1 MNWGAAGAIG
11 EILGAVAVVITVL
24 YLAAQIKQSNRQS
37 ASDAGFAVVSEM
49 SRFDELV
56 FSNPEVSKLLVKMK
70 RDEDL
75 SDEERL
81 RSESIADRFI
91 NIWYV
96 AENAHSNGTMTR
108 ELYEDC
114 VDDARRHLRSYPAL
128 RTHCRSIL
136 SHYRFAQDM
145 KIYAAVFEEP

>member
-1 MNWGAAGAIG
+1 MNWDAVGAIG
-11 EILGAVAVVITVL
+11 EIIGALAVVITVL
-24 YLAAQIKQSNRQS
+24 YLATQVKQGNRQG

-49 SRFDELV
+49 SRWDEFV
-56 FSNPEVSKLLVKMK
+56 FSDPEVSKLLVKMK

-81 RSESIADRFI
+81 RAEAIADRLI

-96 AENAHSNGTMTR
+96 AENAYSNGTMS
-108 ELYEDC
+108 EGLYDDC
-114 VDDARRHLRSYPAL
+114 ADDARRHLRSYPAL
-128 RTHCRSIL
+128 RTHCRNVL

-145 KIYAAVFEEP
+145 KIYAAIFEEA